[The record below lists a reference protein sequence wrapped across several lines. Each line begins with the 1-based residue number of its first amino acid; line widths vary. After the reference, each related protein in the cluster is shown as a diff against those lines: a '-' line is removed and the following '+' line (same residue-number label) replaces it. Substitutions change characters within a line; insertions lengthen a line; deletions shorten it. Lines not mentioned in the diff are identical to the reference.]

1 MWMALGGLALLML
14 GLRQLGK
21 ALQTALGGSARRW
34 LTWATQ
40 NASRATLVGTLIG
53 ASTLNSGGLAV
64 GALQLCE
71 SGVARFGAALM
82 LGLGA
87 KAGATVALLLSST
100 PISVFALPMIGV
112 GYLLTLYKT
121 PRVTGEALSG
131 IGLLLYGLSLMVQG
145 FSGMAQSEVF
155 LLLEQSLESAPLG
168 LWVLGFGLAAL
179 LGSANAVGA
188 IALALTGSQVLPLTT
203 ALALT
208 LGGGAG
214 SGVLLLVS
222 SNAASIVPK
231 RVAWTHLGWKTLFS
245 LGWLVWLPFLQLD
258 VIWLHALYH
267 ALAALM
273 ALPMI
278 GILEGLATRHIKDT
292 TKPVAPKYL
301 SADALSSSQFATA
314 LALREVSRVGDQVLQ
329 MLEQTTKTLETGD
342 GDVEEIARLESKID
356 TLTRDV
362 VLYLSELGSRH
373 GSNTPLMLVMA
384 VSELE
389 HIGDQTKRVLRMN
402 NKLAARNLEF
412 SVQGRAE
419 LHQASLR
426 VLERLNLALAALA
439 TRNHPLA
446 ERVLGEREDMEHF
459 LTELKRSHLSRLE
472 MGRIESRAT
481 TLTHLDLLIVLDE
494 IDQGAARLATISQD
508 LEQPVQV
515 LGGGVN

>member
-14 GLRQLGK
+14 GLAQMGK
-21 ALQTALGGSARRW
+21 ALQAALGGSARRW

-40 NASRATLVGTLIG
+40 SAARAALVGTGIG
-53 ASTLNSGGLAV
+53 AGTLNSGALVV

-112 GYLLTLYKT
+112 GYLLSLHKAL
-121 PRVTGEALSG
+121 RLSGEALSG

-168 LWVLGFGLAAL
+168 LWGLGFGLAAL

-188 IALALTGSQVLPLTT
+188 IALALAGSGALPLEA

-214 SGVLLLVS
+214 SGVLLLLS
-222 SNAASIVPK
+222 SNAGSALSK
-231 RVAWTHLGWKTLFS
+231 RVAWVHVLWKTLFS
-245 LGWLVWLPFLQLD
+245 MLWLGALPFLRLE
-258 VIWLHALYH
+258 VAVLHAAYH
-267 ALAALM
+267 GLAALL
-273 ALPMI
+273 ALPLA
-278 GILEGLATRHIKDT
+278 GVFEGLATRYIKQT

-301 SADALSSSQFATA
+301 SAEALSSSQFATA
-314 LALREVSRVGDQVLQ
+314 LALREVSRVGDQVIV
-329 MLEQTTKTLETGD
+329 MLEQTSKTLETGV
-342 GDVEEIARLESKID
+342 GDVEEITRLESKID
-356 TLTRDV
+356 ILTRDV

-389 HIGDQTKRVLRMN
+389 HIGDQAKRVLRMN
-402 NKLAARNLEF
+402 NKLAAKNLEF

-426 VLERLNLALAALA
+426 VLERLSLALAALA
-439 TRNHPLA
+439 TRSQPLA
-446 ERVLGEREDMEHF
+446 ERVLSEREEMEHF

-472 MGRIESRAT
+472 VGRIDSRAT

-508 LEQPVQV
+508 LEQPIVA

>member
-14 GLRQLGK
+14 GLQQLGK
-21 ALQTALGGSARRW
+21 ALQALLGGSARRW
-34 LTWATQ
+34 LTWSTQ
-40 NASRATLVGTLIG
+40 SPSRAALVGTAIG
-53 ASTLNSGGLAV
+53 AGTLNSGGLAV

-71 SGVARFGAALM
+71 SGVAKFGAALM

-87 KAGATVALLLSST
+87 KAGATVALLLSNT
-100 PISVFALPMIGV
+100 PISVFALPMVGI
-112 GYLLTLYKT
+112 GYLFSLNKTL
-121 PRVTGEALSG
+121 RVSGDAIAG

-145 FSGMAQSEVF
+145 FSGMAQSEVVV
-155 LLLEQSLESAPLG
+155 LLRQSLESAPLG
-168 LWVLGFGLAAL
+168 LWMLGFGLAAL
-179 LGSANAVGA
+179 FGSANALGA
-188 IALALTGSQVLPLTT
+188 IALALAGSGALSLEA

-222 SNAASIVPK
+222 SNTASVVSK
-231 RVAWTHLGWKTLFS
+231 RVAWSHLGWKTLFS
-245 LGWLVWLPFLQLD
+245 LLWLPFVPLLPLE
-258 VIWLHALYH
+258 VTWLHVLYH
-267 ALAALM
+267 ALAALV
-273 ALPMI
+273 ALPLV
-278 GILEGLATRHIKDT
+278 GVFEGLAVRSIKDS

-301 SADALSSSQFATA
+301 SADALESSQFATA

-329 MLEQTTKTLETGD
+329 MLEKTTTMLETGV
-342 GDVEEIARLESKID
+342 GDSQEIARLEGKID

-373 GSNTPLMLVMA
+373 GSETPLMLVMA

-389 HIGDQTKRVLRMN
+389 HIGDQSKRILRMN
-402 NKLAARNLEF
+402 NKLAASNLEF
-412 SVQGRAE
+412 SVQGRSE
-419 LHQASLR
+419 LHQASQR

-439 TRNHPLA
+439 TRNQPLA
-446 ERVLGEREDMEHF
+446 EQVLGEREEMEHF

-472 MGRIESRAT
+472 LGRIESRAT

-508 LEQPVQV
+508 LEQPIQV